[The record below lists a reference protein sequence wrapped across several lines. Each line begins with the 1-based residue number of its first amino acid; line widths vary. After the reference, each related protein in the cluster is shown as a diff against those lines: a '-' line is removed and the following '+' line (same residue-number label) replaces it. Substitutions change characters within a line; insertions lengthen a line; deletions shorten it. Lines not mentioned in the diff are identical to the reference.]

1 MRHISTS
8 IDIQATP
15 EQVWAVLVDFAGYQ
29 AWNPFIQQGA
39 GEARVGSTLTLR
51 MHPENGKPMTFRPK
65 VLQAEPGSRLRWLG
79 HLIVPG
85 VFDGAH
91 EFVLTPVDGG
101 TRVVQSETFK
111 GLLVPFLG
119 KMIEGTERNFERLNA
134 ALKQR
139 VEAQPSV

>member
-91 EFVLTPVDGG
+91 EFVLTPVGGG
-101 TRVVQSETFK
+101 TRVEQSETFK

-119 KMIEGTERNFERLNA
+119 KMIEGTERNFERLNE
-134 ALKQR
+134 ALKKR
-139 VEAQPSV
+139 VEARPSV